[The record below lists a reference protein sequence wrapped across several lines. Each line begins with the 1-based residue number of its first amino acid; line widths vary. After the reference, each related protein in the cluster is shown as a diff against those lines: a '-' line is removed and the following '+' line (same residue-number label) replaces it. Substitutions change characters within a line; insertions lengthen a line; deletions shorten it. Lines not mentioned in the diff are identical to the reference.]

1 MIIKLRQKRLLVH
14 ELKESQVQS
23 GIVYHVL
30 KCFKLLKDYVY
41 KFFCGKDQNTLD
53 TFPKTQG

>member
-14 ELKESQVQS
+14 ELKESQVQN

-30 KCFKLLKDYVY
+30 KCFKPLKDYVY
-41 KFFCGKDQNTLD
+41 KFLCGKD
-53 TFPKTQG
+53 